1 MKEENE
7 QNVPS
12 NLKNSGGVIT
22 DFISS
27 LNSYVIIMA
36 VGAVGMLGISLL
48 MLFAKNNKFINKIYT
63 NFKK

>member
-12 NLKNSGGVIT
+12 NLKNSGAVIT

-27 LNSYVIIMA
+27 LNSYVIIMTL
-36 VGAVGMLGISLL
+36 GAVGMISISLL
-48 MLFAKNNKFINKIYT
+48 MLLAKNNKFINKIYV